1 MNKKAG
7 AFAIGM
13 VLTMIVLMSLT
24 LHAISKS
31 NQAVEKTFSLKNL
44 TSLYLEAD
52 RISFYFKEASRLS
65 AYQAFYEI
73 VKDAAINTS
82 NKLCFSQTYENK
94 EIIIWDKSCKPEI
107 NFLKEKFLLEYKKNI
122 DKYAKR
128 YPKDIKFEIESWMEN
143 NKISSR
149 LKVKLNAKNERY
161 NISYSFVKVFY
172 TNLTSESIVLE
183 DFLEIYEKVNK
194 AKKENKG
201 NIENCFGLS
210 FERWKCKAKKIDD
223 SYLFELETKKPYFF
237 ELDGKEHFE
246 NIKLV
251 FLLKQG

>member
-13 VLTMIVLMSLT
+13 VLAMIVLVSLT
-24 LHAISKS
+24 LYSISKS
-31 NQAVEKTFSLKNL
+31 NQDVEKTFSLKNL
-44 TSLYLEAD
+44 TSLYFEAD

-65 AYQAFYEI
+65 AHQAFYEI

-82 NKLCFSQTYENK
+82 NKLCFSQSYEDK
-94 EIIIWDKSCKPEI
+94 EIIIWDKNCKPEI
-107 NFLKEKFLLEYKKNI
+107 NFLKERFLLEYKKNI
-122 DKYAKR
+122 AKYAKR
-128 YPKDIKFEIESWMEN
+128 YPKDVKFEIESWMEN
-143 NKISSR
+143 DKVVSR
-149 LKVKLNAKNERY
+149 LKVKLNERNERY
-161 NISYSFVKVFY
+161 NISYSFIKVFY

-183 DFLEIYEKVNK
+183 DFPEIYEKVNV
-194 AKKENKG
+194 KKENKG

-210 FERWKCKAKKIDD
+210 FERWKCKAKRIDD

-246 NIKLV
+246 NIRLV